1 MLMETNKLVDE
12 SRPNP
17 FPEYSFMIHNSAYYN
32 TSPLPYWMHIK
43 SLKATEIPYD
53 HFVQKLEAEH
63 SNLPG
68 YITRVYRDNDSKEL
82 KSEFNPNLLSGV
94 FGITR

>member
-1 MLMETNKLVDE
+1 
-12 SRPNP
+12 
-17 FPEYSFMIHNSAYYN
+17 MIHNSAYYN

-43 SLKATEIPYD
+43 ALKAVQIPFE
-53 HFVQKLEAEH
+53 HFVQKLEAQH
-63 SNLPG
+63 SNLPD
-68 YITRVYRDNDSKEL
+68 YITRVYRDTSSNKV